1 MSKTP
6 RKSGPVRAPLRSLL
20 ATGLAVGLLA
30 GCGVAGTAFHPG
42 VAAEVG
48 DESITVRTV
57 DQIAADYCS
66 AIVDQLAG
74 NNQVLPQRYIRGG
87 VAAQLTLVSAAEQL
101 AAQYGVE
108 PGQQYDQKVAELQA
122 AVATLSEDEQ
132 EAVLAIESSGTYIS
146 GVLQAIGVQELGAE
160 GGSAPSGE
168 EAAAAGRKV
177 FDAWLAEN
185 DVEIDPQFGVEIEDG
200 QVVNTDTSV
209 SVAVGEAATKGQ
221 AETPDDA
228 YSRSLASSH
237 RCG

>member
-6 RKSGPVRAPLRSLL
+6 RQSGPLRAPLRSLL

-30 GCGVAGTAFHPG
+30 GCGVAGTSFHPG

-48 DESITVRTV
+48 DESITVGTV
-57 DQIAADYCS
+57 DQIAGDYCT

-87 VAAQLTLVSAAEQL
+87 VAAQLTLVSAARQL

-108 PGQQYDQKVAELQA
+108 PGQQYDQKVAELQG
-122 AVATLSEDEQ
+122 AVATLSEGEQ

-146 GVLQAIGVQELGAE
+146 GVLQAIGEQQLSAE
-160 GGSAPSGE
+160 GGAAPSSE

-177 FDAWLAEN
+177 FNDWLTEN
-185 DVEIDPQFGVEIEDG
+185 DVQIDPQFGVEIEDG
-200 QVVNTDTSV
+200 QVVTTDTSV
-209 SVAVGEAATKGQ
+209 SVAVGEAATNGQ
-221 AETPDDA
+221 AEAPDEE

>member
-6 RKSGPVRAPLRSLL
+6 RPFGPVRAPLRSLL
-20 ATGLAVGLLA
+20 ATGLVVGLLG
-30 GCGVAGTAFHPG
+30 GCAVAGTGFHPG

-57 DQIAADYCS
+57 DRIAGDYCS
-66 AIVDQLAG
+66 AILDQLAG
-74 NNQVLPQRYIRGG
+74 NNQVLPQRYLRGG

-101 AAQYGVE
+101 AAQYDVE
-108 PGQQYDQKVAELQA
+108 PGEQYDQKVAELQG
-122 AVATLSEDEQ
+122 AVATLSEGEQ
-132 EAVLAIESSGTYIS
+132 EAVLAIESSSTYIS
-146 GVLQAIGVQELGAE
+146 GVVQAIGDQQLRAE
-160 GGSAPSGE
+160 GAPAPTSD

-185 DVEIDPQFGVEIEDG
+185 DVEIDPQFGVEIKDG
-200 QVVNTDTSV
+200 QVVTTDTSV
-209 SVAVGEAATKGQ
+209 SVAVGEAAKNGQ
-221 AETPDDA
+221 AETPDDQ